1 VKSYLSIHTKQILL
15 LRVLL
20 CLFMWQH
27 YQLLNTYIDLKQ
39 MNFVSIEIRDQLL
52 DLFNITW
59 KQNFLSIPWQSIQSV
74 FALIALICFAIG
86 YKTRS
91 ALLILLVYSYA
102 IIRIDPNLLLRME
115 GQFLW
120 GILILIGIPWWS
132 YGSIDIIKQQLELRS
147 DEGDQ
152 QLNEPISKYR
162 PIILHSSMFAVI
174 LMTSTLSSDLFIMH
188 HPQWHTMY
196 FRITV
201 LCISC
206 YLIPHWSLR
215 SLVLAFSASQVYA
228 CDDLRSLSFF
238 CISLPLLFPMD
249 LWKKLTPFLEKMHG
263 KHLYVFYDAKIGF
276 LHQLTRVLKR
286 IDASHKVLWL
296 GSSTHPFMPIG
307 LSIEVLQVRRTQGLV
322 IYQPHTQRT
331 FYDFE
336 AVCLLTRI
344 IPVIGPLIYGITKIL
359 MPLLNRIGTRIYI
372 IYTRY
377 RRFLPGQSSL
387 EITRFEQESTSNS
400 MEGALRTQLVKVL
413 SLNHQNKTRCDE
425 LDDTWYEQVWQ
436 GVGHLIN
443 ITLILT
449 LLIQISNIPHQ
460 LLWGNKH
467 PWLIRAPYILSQ
479 SIHVTEDHN
488 LKAQD
493 RSLHDAIN
501 PDDTLLLYIQTTSD
515 ERVSLTIS
523 QVMNALPYA
532 NPTLP
537 YFMIYTQKNRYL
549 FTHTWLYVCE
559 ALKSQVPHLQI
570 KYLIFP
576 SFKYQEPAFKIESN
590 YNRSFQ
596 VSRFKVLNQMRW
608 RCPFFIQSNEP

>member
-1 VKSYLSIHTKQILL
+1 MKSYLSIHTKQILL

-20 CLFMWQH
+20 CVFIWHH

-39 MNFVSIEIRDQLL
+39 MSFVSIDIRNQVL
-52 DLFNITW
+52 DLFNSTW
-59 KQNFLSIPWQSIQSV
+59 KQYLFSIPWQSIQNF
-74 FALIALICFAIG
+74 FALIALLCFAIG

-91 ALLILLVYSYA
+91 ALLLLLVYSYA
-102 IIRIDPNLLLRME
+102 IIRLDPNLLLRME

-120 GILILIGIPWWS
+120 EALILIGLPWWS
-132 YGSIDIIKQQLELRS
+132 YGSIDILKQQLELRS

-162 PIILHSSMFAVI
+162 PIILHSSTFAVI

-196 FRITV
+196 FKIIL
-201 LCISC
+201 LCIAC

-215 SLVLAFSASQVYA
+215 SLVLFFSASQAYA

-238 CISLPLLFPMD
+238 YISLPLLFPMD
-249 LWKKLTPFLEKMHG
+249 LWKKLTPFLERMHG

-276 LHQLTRVLKR
+276 LHQLTRLLKR

-296 GSSTHPFMPIG
+296 GSSTHPFMPID
-307 LSIEVLQVRRTQGLV
+307 LSIEVLQLRRTQGLV

-344 IPVIGPLIYGITKIL
+344 IPVVGPLMYGITTVL

-372 IYTRY
+372 TYTRY
-377 RRFLPGQSSL
+377 RRLLPGQSSL
-387 EITRFEQESTSNS
+387 EITHFEQESASNS

-413 SLNHQNKTRCDE
+413 SLNHQNKARCDE
-425 LDDTWYEQVWQ
+425 LDDPWYEQFWQ
-436 GVGHLIN
+436 GIGHLIN
-443 ITLILT
+443 ITLLLT
-449 LLIQISNIPHQ
+449 VFIQVAHIPHQ
-460 LLWGNKH
+460 LLWGDKH

-479 SIHVTEDHN
+479 SIHGTEEHT
-488 LKAQD
+488 LKIQD
-493 RSLHDAIN
+493 RSLHDAMS
-501 PDDTLLLYIQTTSD
+501 PDETLLLYIQTTSD
-515 ERVSLTIS
+515 EQLSLSIS
-523 QVMNALPYA
+523 HVMNALPYA
-532 NPTLP
+532 NPTLT
-537 YFMIYTQKNRYL
+537 YFMIYTQKNRHL
-549 FTHTWLYVCE
+549 FTHIWLHVCE
-559 ALKSQVPHLQI
+559 ALKSQTPHLQI
-570 KYLIFP
+570 KSLIFP
-576 SFKYQEPAFKIESN
+576 SFKYQEPTFEIDSR
-590 YNRSFQ
+590 YDHSFQ

-608 RCPFFIQSNEP
+608 RCPFFIQSNKP